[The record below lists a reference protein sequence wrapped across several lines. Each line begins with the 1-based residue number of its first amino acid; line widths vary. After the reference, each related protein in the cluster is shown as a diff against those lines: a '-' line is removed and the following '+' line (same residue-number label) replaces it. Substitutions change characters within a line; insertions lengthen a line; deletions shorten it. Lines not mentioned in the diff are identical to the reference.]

1 MIGLSDLFHGSL
13 FALILATTMQF
24 ENWNQYQTRGNW
36 LKYCCRWR
44 TRRALEW
51 SRQASSCPPLP
62 SNLRSLV
69 LSTHILTQWLSSGNP
84 THAHMHTV
92 IHPSSGLIRLKI
104 FQLILTLSFM
114 FLHVCLHLQTHRQ
127 THATQHNTSVT
138 AWPVFCRIT
147 GPPMP
152 LFCLSPFSSLL
163 YRRRPCKTF
172 TAFSL
177 CVLHTVDNQNELAH
191 AGNKERV
198 NPSDLHHPFI
208 LEFCQY
214 LLTSCTV
221 LYPKNEWQLG
231 KFLGKCMHTSK

>member
-1 MIGLSDLFHGSL
+1 M
-13 FALILATTMQF
+13 
-24 ENWNQYQTRGNW
+24 
-36 LKYCCRWR
+36 KYCCRWR

-114 FLHVCLHLQTHRQ
+114 FLHVCLHLQIHTQ

-138 AWPVFCRIT
+138 ACLCSVESPGRRCPCSVF
-147 GPPMP
+147 PPSQVSYIGGD
-152 LFCLSPFSSLL
+152 LAKLSQHFHYACFILWIIRMNLL
-163 YRRRPCKTF
+163 MQ
-172 TAFSL
+172 A
-177 CVLHTVDNQNELAH
+177 
-191 AGNKERV
+191 
-198 NPSDLHHPFI
+198 DLHHPFI

>member
-1 MIGLSDLFHGSL
+1 MAVFW
-13 FALILATTMQF
+13 QP
-24 ENWNQYQTRGNW
+24 YTR
-36 LKYCCRWR
+36 
-44 TRRALEW
+44 
-51 SRQASSCPPLP
+51 
-62 SNLRSLV
+62 
-69 LSTHILTQWLSSGNP
+69 
-84 THAHMHTV
+84 THAHCDT
-92 IHPSSGLIRLKI
+92 SLFRLN
-104 FQLILTLSFM
+104 QTQNLPANSNSL
-114 FLHVCLHLQTHRQ
+114 LHVFACMPTFAN
-127 THATQHNTSVT
+127 THANTRNTTQYICDSM
-138 AWPVFCRIT
+138 PVFCRIT

-152 LFCLSPFSSLL
+152 LFCLFPFSSLL